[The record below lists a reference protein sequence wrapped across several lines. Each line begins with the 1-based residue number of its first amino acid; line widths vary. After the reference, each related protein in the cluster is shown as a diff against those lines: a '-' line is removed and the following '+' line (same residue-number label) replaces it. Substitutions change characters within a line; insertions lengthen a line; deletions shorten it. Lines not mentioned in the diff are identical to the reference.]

1 MKKILL
7 FFVAMSIILSAS
19 VIVKGDTQPVPP
31 LFGSKSLPKY
41 NQEMLAVA
49 IGDVNGS
56 WEGNEAV
63 WDCDGDP
70 SYVFETHG
78 SGNDWVAC
86 EIWNKG
92 RDIGY
97 ERGLGIGDVDP
108 RYPGNEIV
116 HGLWNLTV
124 LTYNAT
130 IGQWESTMVFDYPYS
145 DSGYKH
151 SCNHLSIGD
160 FDKMHEGNEILSV
173 THMGHIYETYFD
185 NTTNN
190 WTTNLIDANGVCWE
204 WCDIGDVN
212 PEHAGNE
219 IVVSGYED
227 PYGAESILKE
237 YYEINGIYQNITLYN
252 HSLRAREF
260 CILDIVYTNTV
271 LEIFVV
277 PTTPNGLTIISWNI
291 SGYDVTDIMPIPY
304 TQEDKLVS
312 GYPSVGDVWLGHLGN
327 EIMVAGWKY
336 NQTTDIYSEAVNLM
350 WEDNGSWYYKTVY
363 KNENNNMLFCIAI
376 GEFDRGHSGIEV
388 AVGGGG
394 GCYELL
400 PYEQT
405 DETGHGVFIFS
416 AGVVAVVSVWKF
428 RGKFSRHTED

>member
-41 NQEMLAVA
+41 NQEMLAVG

-56 WEGNEAV
+56 WEGNEVV

-212 PEHAGNE
+212 LEHAGNE
-219 IVVSGYED
+219 IVVGGITD
-227 PYGAESILKE
+227 PYGDYSLVRV
-237 YYEINGIYQNITLYN
+237 YYEMGGEYINTTVYDTTNTSIVRSCI
-252 HSLRAREF
+252 F
-260 CILDIVYTNTV
+260 CIIDINSTNNVSEIVASGPLTV
-271 LEIFVV
+271 A
-277 PTTPNGLTIISWNI
+277 SWNG
-291 SGYDVTDIMPIPY
+291 SGYDVVDMTPIKY
-304 TQEDKLVS
+304 SESDVWVS
-312 GYPSVGDVWLGHLGN
+312 GLPAVGDIWMGHPGDEIIIARWIYNDSTNIYCEIANLVWQDAGN
-327 EIMVAGWKY
+327 
-336 NQTTDIYSEAVNLM
+336 L
-350 WEDNGSWYYKTVY
+350 YYKTVY

-405 DETGHGVFIFS
+405 DETWHGVFIFS